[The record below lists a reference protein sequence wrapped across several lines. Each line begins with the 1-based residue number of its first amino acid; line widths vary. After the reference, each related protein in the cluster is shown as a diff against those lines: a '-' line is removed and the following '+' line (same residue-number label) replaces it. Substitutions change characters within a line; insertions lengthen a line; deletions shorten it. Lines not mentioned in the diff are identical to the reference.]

1 MAGLIIFPALFA
13 MGENPASGP
22 ALVFIVFP
30 QLFMQMPG
38 GAIVGA
44 FFFVLLSI
52 AALTSTISLLE
63 VPVSYFVDQKKFKR
77 SKIVWLVAAFVFI
90 VGLPSAL
97 SQGSV
102 DFFTNLGL
110 IPLSLSPPDFLS
122 QMSFIF
128 GDMFLTVGAL
138 ILCIF
143 IAWVWGADKAAQELE
158 IGSPLF
164 KKFAPL
170 WKILIKY
177 LIPIVVFV
185 ILLGIFKISGV

>member
-1 MAGLIIFPALFA
+1 
-13 MGENPASGP
+13 
-22 ALVFIVFP
+22 
-30 QLFMQMPG
+30 
-38 GAIVGA
+38 
-44 FFFVLLSI
+44 
-52 AALTSTISLLE
+52 
-63 VPVSYFVDQKKFKR
+63 
-77 SKIVWLVAAFVFI
+77 
-90 VGLPSAL
+90 
-97 SQGSV
+97 
-102 DFFTNLGL
+102 
-110 IPLSLSPPDFLS
+110 
-122 QMSFIF
+122 MSFIF